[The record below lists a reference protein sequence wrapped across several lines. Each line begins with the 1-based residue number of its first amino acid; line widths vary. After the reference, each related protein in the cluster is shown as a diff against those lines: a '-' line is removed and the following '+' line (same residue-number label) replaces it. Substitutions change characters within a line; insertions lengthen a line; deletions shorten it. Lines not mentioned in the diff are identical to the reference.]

1 MAQIFVLNSAAG
13 LMTAAAAIDAGA
25 VPTGSPRILLS
36 VNAALVPEIGSGP
49 GELPSMSGLL
59 ARFDRV
65 VSLNELIAPI
75 PPTMWNPPESEWP
88 LLERLL
94 RTAWGL
100 GDEPVELFVQSPQV
114 SPSRALAAVFVA
126 APLTVIGDGLMTY
139 SPIRDRLGRGITG
152 RVRAVAYADVVPGV
166 EPVLFTEADAV
177 RVPVPAT
184 RMRAILAEVGDAV
197 QDAAIDALAASGAP
211 TALVLGQYLAALEL
225 VTADEEQAMQLE
237 MIDRARDLGAER
249 VVFKPHP
256 SAPPAGAG
264 ALAAHARMRG
274 LVWAQ
279 YSGAAPAEVL
289 AVRLNTVGVVAG
301 FSSALTS
308 AHAVLGLPIASAG
321 TETLLQRLDPFENS
335 NRVPVTIVDAL
346 TRPDSPYRTPAS
358 LQGLVDA
365 VGYCM
370 QPGIMA
376 HLRPR
381 AERLLQGLD
390 DDERHRYFSR
400 RRLAEL
406 SLPGGRARFVT
417 RILTPAGEI
426 TRLEELR
433 LTILGAQRR
442 FGRAMKVLQ
451 GR

>member
-1 MAQIFVLNSAAG
+1 MAQIFVLNSAYG
-13 LMTAAAAIDAGA
+13 LMTAAAAMDAGA
-25 VPTGSPRILLS
+25 VPETSHRILLS
-36 VNAALVPEIGSGP
+36 VNAALVPETGSGP
-49 GELPSMSGLL
+49 GELASLRGLL

-75 PPTMWNPPESEWP
+75 PPTMWSPPADELP

-100 GDEPVELFVQSPQV
+100 GEEPVELYLQSPQV

-152 RVRAVAYADVVPGV
+152 RMRAVAYADVVPGV
-166 EPVLFTEADAV
+166 EPVLFTETGAV
-177 RVPVPAT
+177 RVPIAAGRV
-184 RMRAILAEVGDAV
+184 RAILEEVDRTV
-197 QDAAIDALAASGAP
+197 QDAAIDRLAASDVP
-211 TALVLGQYLAALEL
+211 TALVLGQYLAELDL
-225 VTADEEQAMQLE
+225 VTVDEEQHMQFQ
-237 MIDRARDLGAER
+237 MIDRAGDLGAER

-256 SAPPAGAG
+256 SAPPALVG
-264 ALAAHARMRG
+264 ALAAHARARG
-274 LVWAQ
+274 LAWSM
-279 YSGAAPAEVL
+279 YDGPAPAEVL
-289 AVRLNTVGVVAG
+289 AARVNTVGVVAG

-308 AHAVLGLPIASAG
+308 ARAVLGLPIASAG
-321 TETLLQRLDPFENS
+321 TDRLLQRLDPFENS
-335 NRVPVTIVDAL
+335 NRIPVTIVDAL
-346 TRPDSPYRTPAS
+346 TRPDSPYRTPAA
-358 LQGLVDA
+358 LQALVDA

-370 QPGIMA
+370 QPVIMA

-381 AERLLQGLD
+381 AERVLQSLD
-390 DDERHRYFSR
+390 EQERHRYFAR

-406 SLPGGRARFVT
+406 ALPGGRRRFFPRTTMLSGDV
-417 RILTPAGEI
+417 

-433 LTILGAQRR
+433 LTMLGAQRR
-442 FGRAMKVLQ
+442 LGRAMKALQ